1 MKLLL
6 VRDDMAL
13 EAHKPAITT
22 LKEQIAIGVAAL
34 NVHASN
40 RALNSYEMCRARV
53 NTLVDQYIELR
64 KLTIVKG

>member
-6 VRDDMAL
+6 VNDTMAL
-13 EAHKPAITT
+13 EGPKPAITE

-40 RALNSYEMCRARV
+40 KALNSYEMCRARV

-64 KLTIVKG
+64 KLAIVKE